1 MRKKDRLKERISN
14 KDIEKYLWEMSDDSD
29 TEIDLVKEPD
39 NGSDNLVAIV
49 EVDGNEGVGEIM
61 DTDEGVIPEAQMLKD
76 NPLTICF
83 P

>member
-14 KDIEKYLWEMSDDSD
+14 KDIKKYLWEMSDDSD

-39 NGSDNLVAIV
+39 NGSHNLVAIV
-49 EVDGNEGVGEIM
+49 EVDGNKGVGEIM

-76 NPLTICF
+76 YPLPICF
-83 P
+83 Q